1 MKKSKKLTTLVGI
14 LSLLILAS
22 FCLNSCSFVS
32 LDANARGSV
41 DLMEK
46 VTAYTDDIT
55 MPNDEESEKFRNSF
69 FSFSTELF
77 KSSLDNEKNSL
88 ISPLSVIMA
97 LGMTANGADGIT
109 LEEAEALLG
118 ELYVL
123 NKGINGYRYLQNGQ
137 LKTANSIWIK
147 DTPDFVVKDDFLKTN
162 ATYYGADAY
171 LAPFDKQT
179 LKDINNWVKENTDG
193 EIDKILDELE
203 SDVMMCL
210 INTVLFDA
218 EWASPYTDFSKRDFR
233 GTSGEKQV
241 EMMTSTESVYLE
253 TENAKG
259 FMKSYKNGDYSFAAL
274 LPDESV
280 SLAEFIS
287 SLDGAT
293 LKNLFDGKQSARVK
307 ATIPKFSYDYDI
319 SMAEIISEMGWQSAF
334 CETADFSKISD
345 TPLYISDILHKT
357 HIDFNSNG
365 TKAAAATAV
374 MMKSESASP
383 APDQMIRLVFD
394 RPFMFVIYDNNS
406 GVPVFIGTINEI
418 N

>member
-1 MKKSKKLTTLVGI
+1 MKNRKKLTTLVCF
-14 LSLLILAS
+14 LSLLILVS

-46 VTAYTDDIT
+46 VPVRTEPLAT
-55 MPNDEESEKFRNSF
+55 NDMIIDGFRHSVFKFSA
-69 FSFSTELF
+69 ELF
-77 KSSLDNEKNSL
+77 KSSLDDEKNSL

-97 LGMTANGADGIT
+97 LGMTANGADGAT

-118 ELYVL
+118 KLYVL
-123 NKGINGYRYLQNGQ
+123 NYGFAGYRDLQNGQ

-147 DTPDFVVKDDFLKTN
+147 DTPGFVVKEDFLKAN
-162 ATYYGADAY
+162 ALYYGADAY
-171 LAPFDKQT
+171 LAPFNKQT
-179 LKDINNWVKENTDG
+179 VNDINNWVKENTDG
-193 EIDKILDELE
+193 EIKKILDELE

-218 EWASPYTDFSKRDFR
+218 EWASPYDEFSKASFK
-233 GTSGEKQV
+233 GIGGEKMV
-241 EMMTSTESVYLE
+241 EMMTSIESVYLE

-259 FMKSYKNGDYSFAAL
+259 FMKDYKNGDYSFAAL

-280 SLAEFIS
+280 SLADFIS

-293 LKNLFDGKQSARVK
+293 LKDLFDNKQSAKVK

-319 SMAEIISEMGWQSAF
+319 SMDDIISEMGWQSAF
-334 CETADFSKISD
+334 SGETADFSKISD

-374 MMKSESASP
+374 MMKTGSATP
-383 APDQMIRLVFD
+383 IPDQMIRLVFD
-394 RPFMFVIYDNNS
+394 RPFMYVIYDNNS
-406 GVPVFIGTINEI
+406 RVPVFIGTVTEI
-418 N
+418 D

>member
-46 VTAYTDDIT
+46 VPVRTEPLAT
-55 MPNDEESEKFRNSF
+55 NDMIIGGFRNRVF
-69 FSFSTELF
+69 KFSTELF
-77 KSSLDNEKNSL
+77 KNSVDNSKNSL

-97 LGMTANGADGIT
+97 LGMTANGADGVT
-109 LEEAEALLG
+109 LEEAEALFG
-118 ELYVL
+118 KLYVL
-123 NKGINGYRYLQNGQ
+123 NYGFAGYRDLQNGQ

-147 DTPDFVVKDDFLKTN
+147 DTPGFVVKEDFLKTN
-162 ATYYGADAY
+162 ALYYGADAY
-171 LAPFDKQT
+171 LAPFNSHT
-179 LKDINNWVKENTDG
+179 LRDINNWVKENTDG

-319 SMAEIISEMGWQSAF
+319 SMAKIISEMGWQSAF
-334 CETADFSKISD
+334 SGETADFSKISD
-345 TPLYISDILHKT
+345 APLYISDVLHKT
-357 HIDFNSNG
+357 HIDFDSNG
-365 TKAAAATAV
+365 TKAAAATV
-374 MMKSESASP
+374 VTMTKTSAEIEIEPS
-383 APDQMIRLVFD
+383 IRLVFD
-394 RPFMFVIYDNNS
+394 RPFMYVIYDNNS
-406 GVPVFIGTINEI
+406 RVPVFIGTVTEI
-418 N
+418 D